1 MGERFSRQMK
11 FFHSKLEVTLYTG
24 TLSYQLLFYEYEQQ
38 LWKIENVQLQIWLMV
53 KGSNYLAIFFMT
65 NPSKK
70 FIETNDIIEKL
81 FANQKKNMRGLR
93 VFVYSY

>member
-1 MGERFSRQMK
+1 MEDLKCIAADLVNGQSL
-11 FFHSKLEVTLYTG
+11 KLPG
-24 TLSYQLLFYEYEQQ
+24 
-38 LWKIENVQLQIWLMV
+38 N
-53 KGSNYLAIFFMT
+53 FFMT
-65 NPSKK
+65 NLSKK